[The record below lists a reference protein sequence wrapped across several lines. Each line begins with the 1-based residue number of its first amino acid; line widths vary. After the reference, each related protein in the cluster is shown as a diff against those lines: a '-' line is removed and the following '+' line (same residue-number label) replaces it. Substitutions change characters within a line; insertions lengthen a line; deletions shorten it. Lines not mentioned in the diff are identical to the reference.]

1 MLTKP
6 VTVFAAL
13 QTQLSLTANNLAPNL
28 TVALSGMLPDEQSG
42 KVSSAVAFGRLQ
54 VACHAGPVC
63 SSQHALLQVA
73 IDYVVPHLTLKTTVG
88 LTQNPRVVVAAT
100 TGQKGVVAGTQATY
114 DTNKGNITTWDAGV
128 GYNAADFQA
137 HIMLTEAGATQYNV
151 SIPLAICIIVE
162 M

>member
-1 MLTKP
+1 M
-6 VTVFAAL
+6 
-13 QTQLSLTANNLAPNL
+13 
-28 TVALSGMLPDEQSG
+28 
-42 KVSSAVAFGRLQ
+42 SAG
-54 VACHAGPVC
+54 HAGVVC
-63 SSQHALLQVA
+63 TLRHTLLQVA

-137 HIMLTEAGATQYNV
+137 HIMLTEAGTTYQDVACVRSSCN
-151 SIPLAICIIVE
+151 IFLIIG

>member
-1 MLTKP
+1 
-6 VTVFAAL
+6 
-13 QTQLSLTANNLAPNL
+13 
-28 TVALSGMLPDEQSG
+28 MLPDEQSG
-42 KVSSAVAFGRLQ
+42 KVSSAIASGLLQ
-54 VACHAGPVC
+54 IC
-63 SSQHALLQVA
+63 SPCRCCLQLTARQLLQVA

-137 HIMLTEAGATQYNV
+137 HIMLTQAGMTRQDVSSTPVTCSNDWNV
-151 SIPLAICIIVE
+151 